1 MNKIRIYTSHRSFLL
16 YVAILFISCANL
28 KPYFNT
34 FYNAEEYFNKA
45 EKNRLEN
52 RGDILPQSAIN
63 NYKKVVDKSQM
74 IIDTYPEFK
83 WRKKALLL
91 IIQSHYHLGELQ
103 QAYIT
108 LDDMENEFGDL
119 VYIDVTYW
127 TSLIKWKQG
136 KPQPAINGLNDL
148 IQYGLNSDMKANV
161 YLSIA
166 EIYFEQGMKL
176 ESMDYL
182 EKGAEIIQIPNE
194 KGQIY
199 YRIASLSFEDK
210 DYNRAISAYK
220 QVIKNSQSKKQ
231 IQEGHLKTVQIY
243 RLKGDFDL
251 AGNTI
256 KNMLLNEDY
265 KSIFP
270 SLELELAK
278 LYQQQNMLPE
288 SINRLESIVQ
298 DYPKTEASAEA
309 FYLLGNYSISQ
320 DWNLDAALKYFKS
333 VEREN
338 RKSLYRQ
345 PAQMRIKEI
354 AAYTESKLAFIPWK
368 SRIIV
373 SDTIADFRF
382 SAIEQ
387 NELSKILYSLNELE
401 SFHFNRSDSGL
412 VYLDLLIQFADQS
425 KLFPKALYAKSIV
438 LDAQGDS
445 VGTAEI
451 KQRII
456 NEFPKTDYALAIINA
471 DDTYNPLITTSDKQL
486 VSAEKTWLTN
496 PALALDSYREIISED
511 TVSESS
517 VKAAYFLAY
526 QYDYYLVQPDSAMK
540 YYDWILKYHGESDQ
554 ALPSE
559 KRFVFL
565 NKILAD
571 TTALDDN

>member
-1 MNKIRIYTSHRSFLL
+1 LD
-16 YVAILFISCANL
+16 
-28 KPYFNT
+28 
-34 FYNAEEYFNKA
+34 
-45 EKNRLEN
+45 N
-52 RGDILPQSAIN
+52 RGDILPQSSIN
-63 NYKKVVDKSQM
+63 DYKKVIDKSQM

-83 WRKKALLL
+83 WRKKALLF

-103 QAYIT
+103 QAYST

-119 VYIDVTYW
+119 VHIEVAYW

-136 KPQPAINGLNDL
+136 KPQPAINGLNDV
-148 IQYGLNSDMKANV
+148 IQYGLNSDMKAKV

-166 EIYFEQGMKL
+166 EIYFEQEMKL
-176 ESMDYL
+176 QSMDYL

-288 SINRLESIVQ
+288 SINRLESIIQ

-320 DWNLDAALKYFKS
+320 DWNLDAALKHFKS

-345 PAQMRIKEI
+345 PAQIRIKEI
-354 AAYTESKLAFIPWK
+354 AFYTESKLDFIPWE
-368 SRIIV
+368 SRIGA
-373 SDTIADFRF
+373 SDTIADFHF
-382 SAIEQ
+382 SVTEQ
-387 NELSKILYSLNELE
+387 IELSKILYSLNELE

-425 KLFPKALYAKSIV
+425 KLFPKALYAKSIL

-445 VGTAEI
+445 VSTAKI
-451 KQRII
+451 KLRII

-471 DDTYNPLITTSDKQL
+471 DDTYKPLTTTSDKQL
-486 VSAEKTWLTN
+486 VSAEKAWITD

-517 VKAAYFLAY
+517 VRAAYFLAY
-526 QYDYYLVQPDSAMK
+526 QYDYNLIQPDSAMK
-540 YYDWILKYHGESDQ
+540 YYDWILKHHGESDQ

-571 TTALDDN
+571 TTGSNDH

>member
-1 MNKIRIYTSHRSFLL
+1 MNKIRIFTSHRSFLL
-16 YVAILFISCANL
+16 YVAILFISCTNF

-63 NYKKVVDKSQM
+63 DYKKVVDKSQM

-83 WRKKALLL
+83 WREKALLL

-103 QAYIT
+103 QAYSA

-119 VYIDVTYW
+119 VHIEVTYW

-148 IQYGLNSDMKANV
+148 IQYGLNSDMKAKV

-265 KSIFP
+265 KSIFS

-320 DWNLDAALKYFKS
+320 DWNLDAALKHFKS

-354 AAYTESKLAFIPWK
+354 AAYTESKLDLIPWE
-368 SRIIV
+368 SRIIA

-382 SAIEQ
+382 SATEQ
-387 NELSKILYSLNELE
+387 NILSKILYSLNELE

-471 DDTYNPLITTSDKQL
+471 DNTYKPLITTSDKQL

-511 TVSESS
+511 TVSETS

-571 TTALDDN
+571 TTALNDH

>member
-1 MNKIRIYTSHRSFLL
+1 MNKIRIFTSHRSFLL

-63 NYKKVVDKSQM
+63 DYKKVVDKSQM

-83 WRKKALLL
+83 WREKALLL

-103 QAYIT
+103 QAYSA

-119 VYIDVTYW
+119 VHIEVTYW

-148 IQYGLNSDMKANV
+148 IQYGLNSDMKAKV

-265 KSIFP
+265 KSIFS

-320 DWNLDAALKYFKS
+320 DWNLDAALKHFKS

-354 AAYTESKLAFIPWK
+354 AAYIESKLDFIPWE
-368 SRIIV
+368 SRIIA

-382 SAIEQ
+382 STTEQ
-387 NELSKILYSLNELE
+387 NILSKILYSLNELE

-438 LDAQGDS
+438 LDVQGDS

-456 NEFPKTDYALAIINA
+456 NEFPKTVYALAIINA
-471 DDTYNPLITTSDKQL
+471 DNTYKLLITTSDKQL

-526 QYDYYLVQPDSAMK
+526 QYDYYLVQPDSAIK

-571 TTALDDN
+571 TTALNDH

>member
-1 MNKIRIYTSHRSFLL
+1 MNKIRSYTTHRSFLL
-16 YVAILFISCANL
+16 YTAILCISCTNL

-45 EKNRLEN
+45 EKDRLDN
-52 RGDILPQSAIN
+52 RGDILPQSAIKD
-63 NYKKVVDKSQM
+63 YKKVIDKSQM

-83 WRKKALLL
+83 WRKKALLF

-103 QAYIT
+103 KAYST

-119 VYIDVTYW
+119 VQIEVAYW

-136 KPQPAINGLNDL
+136 KPQPAINGLNDV
-148 IQYGLNSDMKANV
+148 IKYELNSDMKAKV

-166 EIYFEQGMKL
+166 EIYFEQEMKL
-176 ESMDYL
+176 QSMDYL

-298 DYPKTEASAEA
+298 DYPKTESSAEA
-309 FYLLGNYSISQ
+309 YYLLGNYSISQ
-320 DWNLDAALKYFKS
+320 DWNLDAALKHFTS

-345 PAQMRIKEI
+345 PAQIRIKEI
-354 AAYTESKLAFIPWK
+354 TSYIESKLDFIPWE
-368 SRIIV
+368 SRISA
-373 SDTIADFRF
+373 SDTIADFHF
-382 SAIEQ
+382 SVTEQ
-387 NELSKILYSLNELE
+387 IELSKILYSLNELE

-425 KLFPKALYAKSIV
+425 KLFPKALYAKSIL

-445 VGTAEI
+445 VSTAKI
-451 KQRII
+451 KLRII

-471 DDTYNPLITTSDKQL
+471 DDTYKPLTTTSDKQL
-486 VSAEKTWLTN
+486 VSAEKVWLTN
-496 PALALDSYREIISED
+496 PALALDSYREIISKD

-517 VKAAYFLAY
+517 VRAAYFLAY
-526 QYDYYLVQPDSAMK
+526 QYDYNLIHPDSAMK

-571 TTALDDN
+571 TTGSNDH

>member
-1 MNKIRIYTSHRSFLL
+1 MNKIRISTSHRSFLL

-63 NYKKVVDKSQM
+63 DYKKVVDKSQM

-103 QAYIT
+103 QAYSA

-119 VYIDVTYW
+119 VHIEVTYW

-148 IQYGLNSDMKANV
+148 IQYGLNSDMKAKV

-265 KSIFP
+265 KSIF
-270 SLELELAK
+270 SNLELELAK

-320 DWNLDAALKYFKS
+320 DWNLDAALKHFKS

-345 PAQMRIKEI
+345 PAKMRIKEI
-354 AAYTESKLAFIPWK
+354 AAYTESKLDFIPWE
-368 SRIIV
+368 SRIIA

-382 SAIEQ
+382 SATEQ
-387 NELSKILYSLNELE
+387 NILSKILYSLNELE

-471 DDTYNPLITTSDKQL
+471 DNTYKPLITTSDKQL

-496 PALALDSYREIISED
+496 PALALDSYREIIS
-511 TVSESS
+511 
-517 VKAAYFLAY
+517 
-526 QYDYYLVQPDSAMK
+526 
-540 YYDWILKYHGESDQ
+540 
-554 ALPSE
+554 
-559 KRFVFL
+559 
-565 NKILAD
+565 
-571 TTALDDN
+571 

>member
-1 MNKIRIYTSHRSFLL
+1 MNKIRIFTSHRSFLL

-63 NYKKVVDKSQM
+63 DYKKVVDKSQM

-83 WRKKALLL
+83 WREKALLL

-103 QAYIT
+103 QAYSA

-119 VYIDVTYW
+119 VHIEVTYW

-265 KSIFP
+265 KSIFS

-320 DWNLDAALKYFKS
+320 DWNFDAALKHFKS

-354 AAYTESKLAFIPWK
+354 AAYTESKLDLIPWE
-368 SRIIV
+368 SRIIA

-382 SAIEQ
+382 SATEQ
-387 NELSKILYSLNELE
+387 NILSKILYSLNELE

-471 DDTYNPLITTSDKQL
+471 DDTYKPLITTSDKQL

-571 TTALDDN
+571 TTALDDH

>member
-1 MNKIRIYTSHRSFLL
+1 MNKIRIFTRHRSFLL
-16 YVAILFISCANL
+16 YVAILFISCTNF

-63 NYKKVVDKSQM
+63 DYKKVVDKSQM

-83 WRKKALLL
+83 WREKALLL

-103 QAYIT
+103 QAYSA
-108 LDDMENEFGDL
+108 LDDMENEFRDL
-119 VYIDVTYW
+119 VHIEVTYW

-148 IQYGLNSDMKANV
+148 IQYGLNSDMKAKV

-265 KSIFP
+265 KSIFS

-320 DWNLDAALKYFKS
+320 DWNLDAALKHFKS

-354 AAYTESKLAFIPWK
+354 AAYTESKLDFIPWE
-368 SRIIV
+368 SRIIA

-382 SAIEQ
+382 SATEQ
-387 NELSKILYSLNELE
+387 NILSKILYSLNELE

-471 DDTYNPLITTSDKQL
+471 DDTYKPLITTSDKQL

-571 TTALDDN
+571 TTALDDH

>member
-1 MNKIRIYTSHRSFLL
+1 MNKIRIFTSHRSFLL

-63 NYKKVVDKSQM
+63 DYKKVVDKSQM

-83 WRKKALLL
+83 WREKALLL

-103 QAYIT
+103 QAYSA

-119 VYIDVTYW
+119 VHIEVTYW

-148 IQYGLNSDMKANV
+148 IQYGLNSDMKAKV

-265 KSIFP
+265 KSIFS

-288 SINRLESIVQ
+288 LINRLESIVQ

-320 DWNLDAALKYFKS
+320 DWNLDAALKHFKS

-354 AAYTESKLAFIPWK
+354 AAYTESKLDFIPWE
-368 SRIIV
+368 SRIIA

-382 SAIEQ
+382 SATEQ
-387 NELSKILYSLNELE
+387 NILSKILYSLNELE

-438 LDAQGDS
+438 LDSQGDS

-471 DDTYNPLITTSDKQL
+471 DNTYKPLITTSDKQL

-540 YYDWILKYHGESDQ
+540 YYDWILKYHAESNQ

-571 TTALDDN
+571 TTALNDR

>member
-1 MNKIRIYTSHRSFLL
+1 
-16 YVAILFISCANL
+16 
-28 KPYFNT
+28 
-34 FYNAEEYFNKA
+34 
-45 EKNRLEN
+45 
-52 RGDILPQSAIN
+52 
-63 NYKKVVDKSQM
+63 
-74 IIDTYPEFK
+74 
-83 WRKKALLL
+83 
-91 IIQSHYHLGELQ
+91 
-103 QAYIT
+103 
-108 LDDMENEFGDL
+108 
-119 VYIDVTYW
+119 
-127 TSLIKWKQG
+127 
-136 KPQPAINGLNDL
+136 
-148 IQYGLNSDMKANV
+148 
-161 YLSIA
+161 
-166 EIYFEQGMKL
+166 
-176 ESMDYL
+176 
-182 EKGAEIIQIPNE
+182 
-194 KGQIY
+194 
-199 YRIASLSFEDK
+199 
-210 DYNRAISAYK
+210 
-220 QVIKNSQSKKQ
+220 
-231 IQEGHLKTVQIY
+231 
-243 RLKGDFDL
+243 LKGDFDL

-451 KQRII
+451 KLRII

>member
-1 MNKIRIYTSHRSFLL
+1 MNKIRIFTSHRSFLL

-63 NYKKVVDKSQM
+63 DYKKVVDKSQM

-83 WRKKALLL
+83 WREKALLL

-103 QAYIT
+103 QAYSA

-119 VYIDVTYW
+119 VHIEVTYW

-148 IQYGLNSDMKANV
+148 IQYGLNSDMKAKV

-265 KSIFP
+265 KSIFS

-320 DWNLDAALKYFKS
+320 DWNLDAALKHFKS

-354 AAYTESKLAFIPWK
+354 AAYTESKLDLIPWE
-368 SRIIV
+368 SRIIA

-382 SAIEQ
+382 SATEQ
-387 NELSKILYSLNELE
+387 NILSKILYSLNELE

-471 DDTYNPLITTSDKQL
+471 DNTYKPLITTSDKQL

-511 TVSESS
+511 TVSETS

-571 TTALDDN
+571 TTGSNDH

>member
-1 MNKIRIYTSHRSFLL
+1 MNKIRIFTSHRSFLL

-63 NYKKVVDKSQM
+63 DYKKVVDKSQM

-83 WRKKALLL
+83 WREKALLL

-103 QAYIT
+103 QAYSA

-119 VYIDVTYW
+119 VHIEVTYW

-148 IQYGLNSDMKANV
+148 IQYGLNSDMKAKV

-265 KSIFP
+265 KSIFS

-320 DWNLDAALKYFKS
+320 DWNLDAALKHFKS

-354 AAYTESKLAFIPWK
+354 AAYTESKLDLIPWE
-368 SRIIV
+368 SRFIA

-382 SAIEQ
+382 SATEQ
-387 NELSKILYSLNELE
+387 NILSKILYSLNELE

-471 DDTYNPLITTSDKQL
+471 DNTYKPLITTSDKQL

-571 TTALDDN
+571 TTALNDH